1 MVYKQNHFMNRF
13 WSDVTSSSYDGA
25 HDQLGAH
32 MTIDHN
38 MMMKNH
44 HTQWWSIEWN
54 HFYRWLGLCHCWG
67 GEVTLFKAQIVSA
80 FTRLVG
86 CTIIII
92 KRPRWMV
99 GMVSFERFLGCTTII
114 IARPKPAFGRQVDRR
129 DGSVLTGKRL
139 TPSFVPATLIS
150 ELFQL

>member
-1 MVYKQNHFMNRF
+1 MVSKQNHFMNRF

-44 HTQWWSIEWN
+44 HKRWWSIEWN

-92 KRPRWMV
+92 
-99 GMVSFERFLGCTTII
+99 II
-114 IARPKPAFGRQVDRR
+114 HHHNHHYSSQTSYLSNILHQHIFKMLKIYPQNTRKSRHLKP
-129 DGSVLTGKRL
+129 
-139 TPSFVPATLIS
+139 
-150 ELFQL
+150 